1 MENKIRCF
9 PYKRLL
15 HVVPAPA
22 NGRLSARDLGRTPG
36 GDVHAPFR
44 SSPTASPRGTL
55 WAPSAPAAPPS
66 TAVIPGTAPHACAPR
81 PAHPAPLTSLRPAE
95 PRVRSMSRTR
105 PRARPQ
111 RLRVTP
117 RSRPQAR
124 LPFPPAPCAPARA
137 RRHTRAAVAFT
148 WNAGSKSLARRLP
161 ARAPPPGRPPHR
173 LPCRRQGRLSPTR
186 SRPHQCWDTV
196 AA

>member
-1 MENKIRCF
+1 MF
-9 PYKRLL
+9 SLQ
-15 HVVPAPA
+15 
-22 NGRLSARDLGRTPG
+22 
-36 GDVHAPFR
+36 
-44 SSPTASPRGTL
+44 TASPRRSC
-55 WAPSAPAAPPS
+55 PSKRPSVCPRPGPNARRRPPRSFPLKRHGQPTGNPLGSERARCSSAS

-81 PAHPAPLTSLRPAE
+81 P
-95 PRVRSMSRTR
+95 
-105 PRARPQ
+105 RA
-111 RLRVTP
+111 P
-117 RSRPQAR
+117 RSADFPSPGRAAGSEHEPHEAPRQAPEASRHPEIQAR

-137 RRHTRAAVAFT
+137 RRHTRAAVAFA

>member
-1 MENKIRCF
+1 MASLRRSCPQQTAVCLPATWAER
-9 PYKRLL
+9 PEATSTLL
-15 HVVPAPA
+15 SAQAPRPAHGEPSGLRARPLLLPPPPSSRGRPLTPAP
-22 NGRLSARDLGRTPG
+22 PG
-36 GDVHAPFR
+36 
-44 SSPTASPRGTL
+44 
-55 WAPSAPAAPPS
+55 
-66 TAVIPGTAPHACAPR
+66 

-95 PRVRSMSRTR
+95 PRVRSVSRTR
-105 PRARPQ
+105 PRAKPQ

-137 RRHTRAAVAFT
+137 RRHTRAAVAFA

-173 LPCRRQGRLSPTR
+173 LPCRRQGRLSLTR

>member
-1 MENKIRCF
+1 MF
-9 PYKRLL
+9 SLQ
-15 HVVPAPA
+15 
-22 NGRLSARDLGRTPG
+22 
-36 GDVHAPFR
+36 
-44 SSPTASPRGTL
+44 TASPRRSC
-55 WAPSAPAAPPS
+55 PSKRPSVCSRPGPNARRRPPRS
-66 TAVIPGTAPHACAPR
+66 FPLKPHGQPTGNPLGSERARCSSLHRRHPGDGPSRLR

-95 PRVRSMSRTR
+95 PRVRSVSRTR
-105 PRARPQ
+105 PCAKPQ

-124 LPFPPAPCAPARA
+124 LPFPPVPCAPARA
-137 RRHTRAAVAFT
+137 RRHTRAAVAFA